1 MSETSTT
8 GYKVVIG
15 ILAAALIVVA
25 ALAFTKKGG
34 GDDDVNAA
42 LKKVQQGLDD
52 CTTQR
57 GELKDKVAR
66 LENDLKR
73 AQEQGANVPTCVP
86 GSPIAAGRVMGDG
99 KLGLN
104 VDQIRKVTAQTGGL
118 KMCYE
123 RALKRDS
130 NLEHAGRINVTFR
143 FNIHPSGNVGETAVE
158 SNTHIDNQLV
168 DCFKQAVGRWRFPQF
183 QGEPIPV
190 DNPQPFEPQ
199 K

>member
-8 GYKVVIG
+8 GYKVAIG
-15 ILAAALIVVA
+15 MLAAGLLVVGA
-25 ALAFTKKGG
+25 VAVTKKGG
-34 GDDDVNAA
+34 DEGTLEA
-42 LKKVQQGLDD
+42 LKKVQQGFDD

-57 GELKDKVAR
+57 GELKDRLAR
-66 LENDLKR
+66 LEADLKR

-99 KLGLN
+99 KLGLT
-104 VDQIRKVTAQTGGL
+104 VDQIRRVTTQTGGL

-143 FNIHPSGNVGETAVE
+143 FNIHPSGNVGEAAVA
-158 SNTHIDNQLV
+158 SDTHVDQQLV
-168 DCFKQAVGRWRFPQF
+168 DCFKQAVGRWRFPAFEGQ
-183 QGEPIPV
+183 PIPV

>member
-1 MSETSTT
+1 MSESSTT

-15 ILAAALIVVA
+15 LLAAALVVVGA
-25 ALAFTKKGG
+25 VALTRKGG
-34 GDDDVNAA
+34 EDVADA
-42 LKKVQQGLDD
+42 LRKVQQGLED

-57 GELKDKVAR
+57 GELKDRVAR
-66 LENDLKR
+66 LEADLKR

-86 GSPIAAGRVMGDG
+86 GSPITGGRVMGDG
-99 KLGLN
+99 KLGLS
-104 VDQIRKVTAQTGGL
+104 VDQIRRVTAQTGGL

-143 FNIHPSGNVGETAVE
+143 FNIHPTGSVGETAVQ
-158 SNTHIDNQLV
+158 SDTHIDNQLV
-168 DCFKQAVGRWRFPQF
+168 ECFKQAVSRWRFPTF

>member
-1 MSETSTT
+1 MSEQSTT
-8 GYKVVIG
+8 GYKVTIG
-15 ILAAALIVVA
+15 ILAAALVVVG
-25 ALAFTKKGG
+25 ALALTKKGG
-34 GDDDVNAA
+34 DEGNADA
-42 LKKVQQGLDD
+42 LRNATGKLQD
-52 CTTQR
+52 CEAQR
-57 GELKDKVAR
+57 ASLSEAKQR

-73 AQEQGANVPTCVP
+73 AQEQGAAVPTCVP
-86 GSPIAAGRVMGDG
+86 GSPITAGRVMGDG
-99 KLGLN
+99 KLGLT
-104 VDQIRKVTAQTGGL
+104 VDQIRNVTRQTGGL

-143 FNIHPSGNVGETAVE
+143 FNIHPSGNVGETAVQ
-158 SNTHIDNQLV
+158 SDTHIDNQLV
-168 DCFKQAVGRWRFPQF
+168 ECFKQAVGRWRFPQF